1 MKLSRDKVRS
11 TSRFARQPSPSVT
24 PSKPNNNLVKIF
36 ICDGS
41 KEYRITMEELGLNEE
56 STLLDLHKMIKKT
69 PPIADRIKPSPLNF
83 HKFAELQVNSN
94 ASKAITVDNMYL
106 NLLGTCQNDFD
117 VDTTTFEIHIW
128 VRNLLVLLQRQAGFD
143 VVQKGIVQR
152 QSGFDVA
159 EKLFGQY
166 LQNEDAF
173 DEKVLKEWASDN
185 GIDIKLI
192 DRLFN
197 LAIKKVPSYETTNK
211 GLMDPN
217 GINFNYK
224 TIISVLK
231 YTTMEIDEDTYEDTE
246 TMNYIFPLFI
256 YRILDLKKI
265 QAIIFG
271 KEYIKINRDNNRKI
285 DNSVPG
291 TKTDLQ
297 MYDLNYGKNKIPNLV
312 IEVSLEIIYKK
323 NPVSEPELEP
333 ELEPLPEEVP
343 CVPNG
348 FCSISGGKNKRKTIT
363 KKKKVN
369 FLKKRKTKVLKK
381 RKTKK
386 RIMK

>member
-1 MKLSRDKVRS
+1 MKVSSNRVRP
-11 TSRFARQPSPSVT
+11 TSRFARQNTQSVT

-56 STLLDLHKMIKKT
+56 STLLELHKMIKKT
-69 PPIADRIKPSPLNF
+69 PTIADRIKPSPLNL

-94 ASKAITVDNMYL
+94 ASRAITVENMYL

-117 VDTTTFEIHIW
+117 VDTTTFELHIW
-128 VRNLLVLLQRQAGFD
+128 VRNLLVLLQRQAVFD
-143 VVQKGIVQR
+143 VVQKGVVQ
-152 QSGFDVA
+152 QESGFVVA
-159 EKLFGQY
+159 QKLFAQY
-166 LQNEDAF
+166 LENEDAF
-173 DEKVLKEWASDN
+173 DEEVLKAWASYI

-192 DRLFN
+192 DRLFK

-217 GINFNYK
+217 GTNFNYK

-231 YTTMEIDEDTYEDTE
+231 YTIMEIDEDTYEDTKA
-246 TMNYIFPLFI
+246 MNYIFPLFI

-265 QAIIFG
+265 QDFIFG
-271 KEYIKINRDNNRKI
+271 KEYVKINRANNLNKDNY
-285 DNSVPG
+285 VPG

-297 MYDLNYGKNKIPNLV
+297 MYDLDYGKNKIPNLV

-323 NPVSEPELEP
+323 NPVSEPVPEP
-333 ELEPLPEEVP
+333 ETEPETEEVQ
-343 CVPNG
+343 CKAARN
-348 FCSISGGKNKRKTIT
+348 CIISGGKNKGKTIT
-363 KKKKVN
+363 KKKKVKI
-369 FLKKRKTKVLKK
+369 LKKRKTKVLKK